1 MKISAELGMRKAM
14 LNADERHLTR
24 RATTSVNRDKR
35 EPSSA
40 SHLSAERMQSL
51 DRESLADRNIPNLY
65 ASALNSSERQRTDA
79 YRYEVAKLTLNHN
92 YNGLVFN
99 GIDVLEAAISHS
111 KRQTYVYD
119 ETLKQYARP
128 HPGTRIIT
136 GTVGRY
142 APNEW
147 PAWYTRTI
155 FKWNG
160 ESRIAPYHP
169 NDVRYEN
176 YNRVRFQS
184 S

>member
-40 SHLSAERMQSL
+40 SHLSAER
-51 DRESLADRNIPNLY
+51 
-65 ASALNSSERQRTDA
+65 
-79 YRYEVAKLTLNHN
+79 
-92 YNGLVFN
+92 
-99 GIDVLEAAISHS
+99 IDVLEAAISHS